1 MKKPQST
8 CLNCKKRYVGC
19 HSECEEYI
27 EFKKQLDIYYKER
40 SKTLAEEWNADKRPW
55 FHRGKR

>member
-1 MKKPQST
+1 MKKPEST
-8 CLNCKKRYVGC
+8 CQNCEKRYVGC

-40 SKTLAEEWNADKRPW
+40 SKTLAEEWNADIRPW